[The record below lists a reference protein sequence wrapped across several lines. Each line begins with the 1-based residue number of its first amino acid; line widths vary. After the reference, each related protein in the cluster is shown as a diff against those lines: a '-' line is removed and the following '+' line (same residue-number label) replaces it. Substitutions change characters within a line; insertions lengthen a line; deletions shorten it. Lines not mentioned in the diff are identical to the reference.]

1 MSDFKI
7 SQIAKK
13 SMKVAVNNVVNT
25 PSQVLEPEPVEEQ
38 IVSDIQ
44 ASKTIKLT
52 KKGKPDNRGKNLDN
66 LVKGRAK
73 LQESWDTKRA
83 LKEQMAEAALQ
94 KKMNLVAK
102 QKKQIEK
109 TFGVE
114 DVPSDI
120 DDDDEIIEELKR
132 KEILEAQAVNR
143 KPLTGKK
150 PKKQPVAHVLSK
162 AEPPAPPLTKA
173 EPPPLKAPKKKII
186 KYVEV
191 ETSSE
196 EESEEEEIVYVKRQK
211 APASAQKSNTP
222 KPIVK
227 SRSTPII
234 NSPYP
239 QIVFY

>member
-1 MSDFKI
+1 MAEVKI

-13 SMKVAVNNVVNT
+13 QLKVAVNNVVNT
-25 PSQVLEPEPVEEQ
+25 PAPVSETAEE
-38 IVSDIQ
+38 IVNDIQ
-44 ASKTIKLT
+44 ASKPIKLT
-52 KKGKPDNRGKNLDN
+52 KKGNPDNRGQNLDN
-66 LVKGRAK
+66 LAKGRAK
-73 LQESWDTKRA
+73 LQESWDAKRA

-94 KKMNLVAK
+94 KKMNLIAK

-132 KEILEAQAVNR
+132 KEILLAEAVNR

-150 PKKQPVAHVLSK
+150 PKKQPVAHVLN
-162 AEPPAPPLTKA
+162 KA
-173 EPPPLKAPKKKII
+173 EPPPPPPPAPAVKAPKKKAI

-211 APASAQKSNTP
+211 APAPAPPPAP

>member
-1 MSDFKI
+1 MAEVKI

-13 SMKVAVNNVVNT
+13 QMKVAVKDVVNT
-25 PSQVLEPEPVEEQ
+25 PAPISEVVEE
-38 IVSDIQ
+38 IVNDIQ
-44 ASKTIKLT
+44 ASKPIKLT
-52 KKGKPDNRGKNLDN
+52 KKGKPDNRGQNLDN
-66 LVKGRAK
+66 LAKGRAK
-73 LQESWDTKRA
+73 LQESWDAKRA

-94 KKMNLVAK
+94 KKMNLIAK

-132 KEILEAQAVNR
+132 KEILEAQALNR

-150 PKKQPVAHVLSK
+150 PKKQPIVYVA
-162 AEPPAPPLTKA
+162 PPAPP
-173 EPPPLKAPKKKII
+173 PPAPAVKTSKKKII

-211 APASAQKSNTP
+211 DPAP

-227 SRSTPII
+227 SRNTPKI